1 MNRRQKKMEDL
12 RAAKD
17 RKMKKVAIGLSVVLV
32 AVLVFEV
39 PKVLHSGGGGSAPAT
54 AVATTP
60 DTSTAAPTTGA
71 PTTTPPGTAAA
82 AVTTTASTKLPNSD
96 TLPKVGKAQLYSF
109 SHFAAKDPFVQQ
121 VSVAP
126 TQGAQSGSSTTSSG
140 SSSTTSG
147 STGTAAA
154 VTQHQST
161 RVLAVTG
168 AARISVNGRVQI
180 VRTGTSF
187 PSSNPLFR
195 LVSVGNG
202 VARIGIATGSYS
214 SGARTV
220 SLVAGRSLTL
230 VDTADGIRY
239 ELRLLSR

>member
-17 RKMKKVAIGLSVVLV
+17 RKMKKVAIGLSVVLAV
-32 AVLVFEV
+32 VLVFEV
-39 PKVLHSGGGGSAPAT
+39 PKVLNHGGASSAPAA

-60 DTSTAAPTTGA
+60 TTSTAAPTTAA

-82 AVTTTASTKLPNSD
+82 AVTPTASTKLPNSD

-109 SHFAAKDPFVQQ
+109 SHFAG
-121 VSVAP
+121 
-126 TQGAQSGSSTTSSG
+126 QGPVRPAGLIHADAGRAEQLEHDELRLEFCNRRLERHGRRG
-140 SSSTTSG
+140 D
-147 STGTAAA
+147 
-154 VTQHQST
+154 QHQST

-168 AARISVNGRVQI
+168 AARISINGRVQI
-180 VRTGTSF
+180 VRTGASF

-195 LVSVGNG
+195 LVSVSNG
-202 VARIGIATGSYS
+202 VARIGIASGSYS

-239 ELRLLSR
+239 QLRLLST

>member
-17 RKMKKVAIGLSVVLV
+17 RKMKKVAIALSVVLA

-39 PKVLHSGGGGSAPAT
+39 PKVLGHGGGGSAPAA

-60 DTSTAAPTTGA
+60 TTATAAPTTAA

-82 AVTTTASTKLPNSD
+82 AVTPTASTKLPSD
-96 TLPKVGKAQLYSF
+96 TMPKVGKAQLYSF

-121 VSVAP
+121 VSATQ

-140 SSSTTSG
+140 SSAATAG
-147 STGTAAA
+147 SNGTAAA

-168 AARISVNGRVQI
+168 AARISINGRVQI
-180 VRTGTSF
+180 VRTGASF

-195 LVSVGNG
+195 LVSVSNG
-202 VARIGIATGSYS
+202 VARIGIASGSYS

-239 ELRLLSR
+239 QLRLLSR